1 MADSE
6 PSDKSEARES
16 REESQRKQLRG
27 AMDAVEPIMGQ
38 LEGTNLRAMFALN
51 IVKNVIV
58 KDTVATLTDGIR
70 SPHFELLFESL
81 CNKFADLVK
90 EMPGDLEDLIQ
101 KQKAKDCDCFV
112 CELQRA
118 VKAATDKITAEQ
130 KTKDNATH

>member
-1 MADSE
+1 MTDSK
-6 PSDKSEARES
+6 PSDTSEAK
-16 REESQRKQLRG
+16 EESQREQLRW

-38 LEGTNLRAMFALN
+38 LGNTNLRAMFALS

-58 KDTVATLTDGIR
+58 KDAVATLTDGIR

-90 EMPGDLEDLIQ
+90 EMPGALEELIQ

-112 CELQRA
+112 CELRRA